1 MRIVFRHEIYFR
13 KIVFFRNFAYVLL
26 IMVRKA
32 IYLFFFI
39 WGNIY
44 SLSSFAQQ
52 GSVKNLTALPE
63 VDRVKVINELID
75 HYRDNHGDS
84 ARILAEHA
92 LTLARKHEL
101 RSELTKALLNQGEV
115 NLDNG
120 QYGQALTVFQEG
132 LTLARQ
138 QKASDLEHQAMQRIA
153 VSFHFQNQS
162 DSALKY
168 AFPALTYFRKN
179 GQTLEEATISS
190 FIGYVYKRLGLHQEA
205 LGYFEDALTLR
216 EALGDENEIAKSL
229 NAIGSLHLERDN
241 YSDALSYYEK
251 AYASSEKIG
260 VMRGMATSQ
269 TQIGL
274 IHIKMNILDK
284 AETALRSS
292 LEYSSK
298 SNLRRETAQAYM
310 YLGTLFSIKNNPDSA
325 NRYFHDAISIRTALK
340 DTFSLI
346 ETLVEYGTAL
356 NLLGNHRLALQPL
369 ATAESLLTTQTSP
382 ILKKKV
388 YSAQADAYLK
398 LDEQAPFMDRF
409 KMIYALEDKDNSQ
422 NVGMELYAARNRLEK
437 KEEQALKEK
446 QKAASDSLQLL
457 SIIVVCI
464 SLIAIMGIVL
474 FLLQLRSNRRIRK
487 QHAVIQEKNIH
498 LEEVNLVL
506 NRLNEELNTSQ
517 EKLVELNHTKD
528 RFFSIIGHDLRSPLA
543 SLALYLDEFVLSN
556 QTEDPVHREAGVHLR
571 RAVTN
576 LNELINNL
584 LTWALSQSGKLD
596 FKPLQVA
603 LGASLNKSLELMA
616 PIAEAKGIELV
627 SKIEGKAHI
636 LGDPDMLD
644 LIIRNLISNAIKFT
658 PSGGKIVVH
667 VRDADAYAVLEVTD
681 TGIGIAEEKLPDLFT
696 FARIRSTKGT
706 NSERGAG
713 LGLVLI
719 KDFVDR
725 HQGMVEVTSRLG
737 HGSTFRVMFPT
748 AVNELRA
755 MA

>member
-1 MRIVFRHEIYFR
+1 
-13 KIVFFRNFAYVLL
+13 
-26 IMVRKA
+26 MVRKL

-39 WGNIY
+39 CENVY
-44 SLSSFAQQ
+44 FLPLFAQKGALAGGTLQ
-52 GSVKNLTALPE
+52 SLPE
-63 VDRVKVINELID
+63 IERVKVINELID

-84 ARILAEHA
+84 ARILAGEA
-92 LTLARKHEL
+92 LMLARKHRL
-101 RSELTKALLNQGEV
+101 QGELTKALLNQGEV

-120 QYGQALTVFQEG
+120 QYVQALAEFREA
-132 LTLARQ
+132 LNLAIR
-138 QKASDLEHQAMQRIA
+138 QKAHRLEHQAMQRIA
-153 VSFHFQNQS
+153 VSFHFQNQP

-179 GQTLEEATISS
+179 GDALEEATINS
-190 FIGYVYKRLGLHQEA
+190 FIGYVYKRQGMHQDA
-205 LGYFEDALTLR
+205 LGYFEEALTLR
-216 EALGDENEIAKSL
+216 QALGDENEIAKSL

-251 AYASSEKIG
+251 AYESSEKIG
-260 VMRGMATSQ
+260 ILRGMATAQ

-274 IHIKMNILDK
+274 IRIKMNILDK

-292 LEYSSK
+292 LEYSNK
-298 SNLRRETAQAYM
+298 SNLRRETALAYM
-310 YLGTLFSIKNNPDSA
+310 YLGTLFSKKNSPDSV
-325 NRYFHDAISIRTALK
+325 NRYFRDAIDIRTALR

-356 NLLGNHRLALQPL
+356 NLLGNHLEALLPL
-369 ATAESLLTTQTSP
+369 ASAESLLTAQTSP

-409 KMIYALEDKDNSQ
+409 KLIYALEDQENSD
-422 NVGMELYAARNRLEK
+422 NVGMELYAARNRLER
-437 KEEQALKEK
+437 KEEQALQEK
-446 QKAASDSLQLL
+446 QEADSFALRML
-457 SIIVVCI
+457 SVIVVCI
-464 SLIAIMGIVL
+464 SLIAVMGMVL

-487 QHAVIQEKNIH
+487 QHAIIQEKNIH
-498 LEEVNLVL
+498 LEEVNLML
-506 NRLNEELNTSQ
+506 NRLNEELNASQ

-596 FKPLQVA
+596 FKPRQIGLS
-603 LGASLNKSLELMA
+603 ASLLKSLELMA
-616 PIAEAKGIELV
+616 PIAEAKGIEIE
-627 SKIEGKAHI
+627 STTDGQAKIS
-636 LGDPDMLD
+636 GDPDMLD

-658 PSGGKIVVH
+658 PSGGKIHVH
-667 VRDADAYAVLEVTD
+667 VRDAGPYTVLEVTD
-681 TGIGIAEEKLPDLFT
+681 SGIGIAEEKLPDLFT

-706 NSERGAG
+706 NAERGAG

-725 HQGMVEVTSRLG
+725 HHGMVEVSSRLG
-737 HGSTFRVMFPT
+737 HGSTFRVMLPT